1 MKSGEINSLFKNFSK
16 VIKNPKSDLKYKNKF
31 TLLISVVLSA
41 QCTDVNVNNVTK
53 NIYPKYNKPEHF
65 VKLGRKKIEKL
76 IKSIG
81 LFRNKGKSVYLLSK
95 QLIEKHNG
103 KVPKNFDDLYA
114 LPGVGKKTASVVLNE
129 GFGLPTIAVDTHVFR
144 VSNRTGLAYG
154 KNPDKVQEN
163 LYKAAKQL
171 IIKAKKFEK
180 KDKLEKAL
188 KLYSKAY
195 DKLLKAYDKDKK
207 NPDILNYLGF
217 TLRKAGNFE
226 EAEKFYL
233 EGLEIKPDHEGINE
247 YLGELYVKTNRVELA
262 KERLEVLKGCK
273 CEEFEELKELIDKN

>member
-1 MKSGEINSLFKNFSK
+1 MKSGEINSIFKNLGR

-81 LFRNKGKSVYLLSK
+81 LFRNKAKSVYLLSK
-95 QLIEKHNG
+95 QLIEKHNR
-103 KVPKNFDDLYA
+103 KVPKHFDDLYA

-144 VSNRTGLAYG
+144 VSNRTGLARG
-154 KNPDKVQEN
+154 KNPDEVQQN
-163 LYKAAKQL
+163 LYKVVP
-171 IIKAKKFEK
+171 KKY
-180 KDKLEKAL
+180 L
-188 KLYSKAY
+188 K
-195 DKLLKAYDKDKK
+195 
-207 NPDILNYLGF
+207 
-217 TLRKAGNFE
+217 KAGHTILLHGRYTCK
-226 EAEKFYL
+226 ARKPLCKICVIRKYCKF
-233 EGLEIKPDHEGINE
+233 KN
-247 YLGELYVKTNRVELA
+247 
-262 KERLEVLKGCK
+262 
-273 CEEFEELKELIDKN
+273 KELN

>member
-1 MKSGEINSLFKNFSK
+1 MKSGEINSLFKNLSK

-31 TLLISVVLSA
+31 TLLVSVVLSA
-41 QCTDVNVNNVTK
+41 QCTDINVNNVTK
-53 NIYPKYNKPEHF
+53 SIYPKYNEPGHF

-81 LFRNKGKSVYLLSK
+81 LFRNKAKSVYLLSK

-154 KNPDKVQEN
+154 KNPDEVQEN
-163 LYKAAKQL
+163 LYKVVPKKYL
-171 IIKAKKFEK
+171 KKAGHTILLHGRHTCKARKPLCKICVIRKYCKFE
-180 KDKLEKAL
+180 
-188 KLYSKAY
+188 
-195 DKLLKAYDKDKK
+195 
-207 NPDILNYLGF
+207 N
-217 TLRKAGNFE
+217 
-226 EAEKFYL
+226 
-233 EGLEIKPDHEGINE
+233 
-247 YLGELYVKTNRVELA
+247 
-262 KERLEVLKGCK
+262 
-273 CEEFEELKELIDKN
+273 KELN